1 MSLRPRITE
10 RLSPLRRNPWHLG
23 AGLSGES
30 LSVIRGRKDILH
42 KFFERSRR
50 AVLRRTRLLRSEDSR
65 IDGLEHLD
73 VHLGFPRRK
82 TRLRQR
88 LLHLVLRKLLVAQI
102 RLANT
107 ASNHRGTIRDR

>member
-1 MSLRPRITE
+1 MSPSGILISCFVKFWSRN
-10 RLSPLRRNPWHLG
+10 RRNPWRLG

-82 TRLRQR
+82 TRGVHRDVPSPRSEEHTSELQS
-88 LLHLVLRKLLVAQI
+88 HLNLVFP
-102 RLANT
+102 
-107 ASNHRGTIRDR
+107 